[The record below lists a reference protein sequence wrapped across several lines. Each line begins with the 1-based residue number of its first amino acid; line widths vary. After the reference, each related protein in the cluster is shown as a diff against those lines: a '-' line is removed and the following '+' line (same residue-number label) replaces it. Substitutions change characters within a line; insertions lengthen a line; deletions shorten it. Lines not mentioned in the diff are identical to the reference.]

1 MFFMKKAKFISAA
14 LLTMSLAAAPAF
26 ASDIKLEING
36 SIVQPTVAP
45 VIENGTTLV
54 PLRIVSQ
61 NLGSQV
67 DWNGADRSITITKDG
82 KEILL
87 TVDSKKAVV
96 AGQEKELLLAPKIIN
111 STTMVPIR
119 FVSENLDAYV
129 NWDSA
134 SRTVQVSDTNDF
146 TKPTT
151 PTTPTQTVT
160 TGQKN
165 ALAKA
170 NSYLSHSSFSRK
182 GLIEQLE
189 YEKFSTEEATYAVDN
204 CGANWNEQAE
214 KKAKSYLSH
223 SAFSY
228 SGLIEQLEYEG
239 FTHDQAVYGVEKS
252 GADWNEQAV
261 KKAASYLK
269 HSSFSRQGLIDQLEY
284 EGFTNEQAVYG
295 VSKNGY

>member
-1 MFFMKKAKFISAA
+1 MKKAKFISAA

-151 PTTPTQTVT
+151 PTAPTQTVT

-170 NSYLSHSSFSRK
+170 NSYLSHSSFSRQ

-204 CGANWNEQAE
+204 CGANWSEQAE

>member
-170 NSYLSHSSFSRK
+170 NSYLSHSSFSRQ

-204 CGANWNEQAE
+204 CGANWSEQAE

-284 EGFTNEQAVYG
+284 EGFTNDQAVYG

>member
-1 MFFMKKAKFISAA
+1 MKKVKFISAA
-14 LLTMSLAAAPAF
+14 LLAMSLAAAPAF

-67 DWNGADRSITITKDG
+67 DWNGANRSITITKDG

-146 TKPTT
+146 AKPTT

-170 NSYLSHSSFSRK
+170 NSYLSHSSFSRQ

-228 SGLIEQLEYEG
+228 SGLVEQLEYEG

>member
-1 MFFMKKAKFISAA
+1 M
-14 LLTMSLAAAPAF
+14 
-26 ASDIKLEING
+26 
-36 SIVQPTVAP
+36 QPTVAP

-170 NSYLSHSSFSRK
+170 NSYLSHSSFSRQ

-204 CGANWNEQAE
+204 CGANWSEQAE

>member
-170 NSYLSHSSFSRK
+170 NSYLSHSSFSRQ

-204 CGANWNEQAE
+204 CGANWSEQAE

>member
-1 MFFMKKAKFISAA
+1 MKKAKFISAA
-14 LLTMSLAAAPAF
+14 LLTMSLVAAPAF

-170 NSYLSHSSFSRK
+170 NSYLSHSSFSRQ

-204 CGANWNEQAE
+204 CGANWSEQAE

>member
-1 MFFMKKAKFISAA
+1 MKKAKFISAA
-14 LLTMSLAAAPAF
+14 LLTVSLAAAPAF

-151 PTTPTQTVT
+151 PTTPTQTAT
-160 TGQKN
+160 TGQQN
-165 ALAKA
+165 ALKSAQ
-170 NSYLSHSSFSRK
+170 SYLKYSSFSHDGLIKQLEFEKYTHDEAVYAVEHCGADWNEQALKTAKSYLDFSSFSYK
-182 GLIEQLE
+182 GLKEQLE
-189 YEKFSTEEATYAVDN
+189 FESFTSEQATYAVNN
-204 CGANWNEQAE
+204 C
-214 KKAKSYLSH
+214 
-223 SAFSY
+223 
-228 SGLIEQLEYEG
+228 
-239 FTHDQAVYGVEKS
+239 

-261 KKAASYLK
+261 KSAKSYLDLM
-269 HSSFSRQGLIDQLEY
+269 SFSRDGLIQQLEF
-284 EGFTNEQAVYG
+284 EGFTHEQAVYG
-295 VSKNGY
+295 ASKNGY

>member
-1 MFFMKKAKFISAA
+1 MKKAKFISAA

-96 AGQEKELLLAPKIIN
+96 VGQEKELLLAPKIIN

-170 NSYLSHSSFSRK
+170 NSYLSHSSFSRQ

-204 CGANWNEQAE
+204 CGANWSEQAE

>member
-1 MFFMKKAKFISAA
+1 MKKAKFISAA

-26 ASDIKLEING
+26 ASAIKLEING

-170 NSYLSHSSFSRK
+170 NSYLSHSSFSRQ

-204 CGANWNEQAE
+204 CGANWSEQAE
-214 KKAKSYLSH
+214 KKAKSYLNH

-228 SGLIEQLEYEG
+228 SGLIDQLEYEG